1 MQVHERGRRRTLV
14 RNLSGYLELPV
25 AGRGRLLDFRLL
37 IACIRALRRN
47 LVSGNR
53 ARGRLREPIV
63 DALAAGAGIGVLDA
77 LLVGVARGDLVTVR
91 VRPSA
96 DHDGVAVFSEEVTAL
111 VRGMDARIRRAN
123 DVLALDEAGSVRL
136 VEVGERRFV
145 LRAAHPQDK
154 RLTRLDDDIG
164 ILAAVIDSQVLIRG
178 AEHLSRAHASL
189 VAVVVHVVFEVDG
202 VVGVVV
208 HLHVGVLP
216 LAGGIG
222 DHFRHKQRR
231 HLVRS
236 RLVRSS
242 LALSR
247 VARIALGGRRRL
259 CGTACRVVSGFVGE
273 CRRHRYRKRR
283 SERCGDHGVEASF
296 HTSAFLLFR
305 MVIRVRAHCGHN

>member
-208 HLHVGVLP
+208 HLHIGVFP

-222 DHFRHKQRR
+222 DHFRHQQRR
-231 HLVRS
+231 HLVRG
-236 RLVRSS
+236 R

-247 VARIALGGRRRL
+247 IAFGCRRRL
-259 CGTACRVVSGFVGE
+259 CDAVRCIVSGSVGK
-273 CRRHRYRKRR
+273 CRRHRHRKRR

>member
-1 MQVHERGRRRTLV
+1 
-14 RNLSGYLELPV
+14 
-25 AGRGRLLDFRLL
+25 
-37 IACIRALRRN
+37 
-47 LVSGNR
+47 
-53 ARGRLREPIV
+53 
-63 DALAAGAGIGVLDA
+63 
-77 LLVGVARGDLVTVR
+77 
-91 VRPSA
+91 
-96 DHDGVAVFSEEVTAL
+96 
-111 VRGMDARIRRAN
+111 MDARIRRAN

-236 RLVRSS
+236 RLT
-242 LALSR
+242 LP
-247 VARIALGGRRRL
+247 RIAFGCRRRL
-259 CGTACRVVSGFVGE
+259 CGAVRCIVSSSVGE

-283 SERCGDHGVEASF
+283 SDRCGDHGVEASF

-305 MVIRVRAHCGHN
+305 MVIRVRAHCGHDWKVWPTNVRSTSGEGKVWA

>member
-1 MQVHERGRRRTLV
+1 MLLVVQVHERSRRRALV
-14 RNLSGYLELPV
+14 RNLSGYLKLPV

-47 LVSGNR
+47 LVGGNR
-53 ARGRLREPIV
+53 TGGRLRKPVV
-63 DALAAGAGIGVLDA
+63 DALAARAGIGVLDA

-91 VRPSA
+91 VRPGA
-96 DHDGVAVFSEEVTAL
+96 DHDGVAVFSKEVTAL
-111 VRGMDARIRRAN
+111 VRGVDARIRRAD
-123 DVLALDEAGSVRL
+123 DVLALDEVGSVRL
-136 VEVGERRFV
+136 VEVGERRLV
-145 LRAAHPQDK
+145 LRAAHPQNK
-154 RLTRLDDDIG
+154 RFTRLDNNIG
-164 ILAAVIDSQVLIRG
+164 VLAAVIDSQVLIRG

-208 HLHVGVLP
+208 HLHIGVLP

-231 HLVRS
+231 HLIRS
-236 RLVRSS
+236 R

-247 VARIALGGRRRL
+247 VARIALGSRRRL

-273 CRRHRYRKRR
+273 CRRHRHRKRR